1 VNLLLAALRQHKI
14 NAVLRRAY
22 DSGPSLFMRE
32 LLVNPAAAGAPCPSS
47 HPLAKKMAD
56 AVPLGGEGLIV
67 EVGAGTGVVTQALLD
82 RGIAAHRLLI
92 LEKSPSLFSYLCR
105 RFPNLKVLLGD
116 AALLASMIP
125 DGQSIDA
132 LVSGVPLRSLPFE
145 DSEAIVAHWS
155 RLLLPGTTLVQF
167 TYALRGPLRH
177 LSGRFAEH
185 SSEIAWLN
193 FPPARIV
200 SMRAV

>member
-1 VNLLLAALRQHKI
+1 
-14 NAVLRRAY
+14 
-22 DSGPSLFMRE
+22 MRE

-47 HPLAKKMAD
+47 RPLAKKMAE
-56 AVPLGGEGLIV
+56 AVPLDGKGLIV

-92 LEKSPSLFSYLCR
+92 VERSPLLFAHLCR
-105 RFPNLKVLLGD
+105 RFPNLNVLLGD

-132 LVSGVPLRSLPFE
+132 LVSGVPLRSLPFK
-145 DSEAIVAHWS
+145 DSEAIAAHWHG
-155 RLLLPGTTLVQF
+155 LLLSGTTVVQF

-177 LSGRFAEH
+177 LSARFAQH

-193 FPPARIV
+193 FPPARVV